1 MPGFINEH
9 LRNGKLVFE
18 ILPFTHRPLITRRC
32 SFTVVPETTPLALR
46 ILAKQLVEPLKP
58 SSVEYN
64 IHIDHI
70 WHART
75 HTFVTTKHWGWLFL
89 NFKRGHHVSHDK
101 LSIVVDTIPLCVA
114 EQRSRNEDR
123 RYACLPGSRYLWR
136 LCQLCLTCLDNHPS

>member
-9 LRNGKLVFE
+9 LSNGKLIFE
-18 ILPFTHRPLITRRC
+18 ILPFTRRPLITRRC

-70 WHART
+70 WHALT
-75 HTFVTTKHWGWLFL
+75 HT
-89 NFKRGHHVSHDK
+89 
-101 LSIVVDTIPLCVA
+101 
-114 EQRSRNEDR
+114 
-123 RYACLPGSRYLWR
+123 PGSRHF
-136 LCQLCLTCLDNHPS
+136 NG

>member
-1 MPGFINEH
+1 MLLVFFLLNMPGFTNEH
-9 LRNGKLVFE
+9 LSNGKLVFE

-70 WHART
+70 WHALT
-75 HTFVTTKHWGWLFL
+75 HTHLEA
-89 NFKRGHHVSHDK
+89 D
-101 LSIVVDTIPLCVA
+101 I
-114 EQRSRNEDR
+114 
-123 RYACLPGSRYLWR
+123 
-136 LCQLCLTCLDNHPS
+136 LTAIAA

>member
-9 LRNGKLVFE
+9 LRNGKVVLE
-18 ILPFTHRPLITRRC
+18 ILPFTHRPLIIRRC
-32 SFTVVPETTPLALR
+32 LLTVVPETTPLALR

-70 WHART
+70 LHART

-101 LSIVVDTIPLCVA
+101 LSIVLFNNTLCVLVETPA
-114 EQRSRNEDR
+114 DLHYKGPASGVTLVSGLTHT
-123 RYACLPGSRYLWR
+123 CYLS
-136 LCQLCLTCLDNHPS
+136 TV